1 MREWLAKIREEKGM
15 TQLEV
20 AKQLDIS
27 EGYYCYIEAGKRQK
41 KMDLTIAAKLS
52 EIFKLPIEQIL
63 ELERSE

>member
-1 MREWLAKIREEKGM
+1 MREWLSKIREENGM